1 MSAVGPG
8 RLARPLIAGLLF
20 LVCALAFA
28 EPRLLVN
35 GRDIAANTT
44 ELVRGTSYAPGA
56 ALARALGAELTNDL
70 GRGIASLQVGGR
82 VMQLSLVGEPP
93 TGDAATPAVWLDGRA
108 VAGGP
113 AVMTNGE
120 VFLPVKA
127 VAEALGA
134 SVTYLADDDTV
145 MVVQPRA
152 RLTAIRVQERG
163 GERVELSLSALVRY
177 STFYNEPLA
186 TLHVYLER
194 TDVETRL
201 PAVEGEAFSSATAA
215 AAAGATEVRIQLEP
229 GVAYR
234 VYAVPDGRGFRLN
247 VALGVAA
254 GEVESDRVRVVLD
267 PGHGGSDQGIVTP
280 GFGSEATLTLAF
292 AERLAAALE
301 GRGMRVTLTR
311 TLDAP
316 VEQAERERLGVGA
329 DLFLSF
335 HVAPVELGE
344 FRAYYLGAAA
354 NVTSLDMAVRENA
367 AAALRDDTTDALRRE
382 LLLGLVPD
390 LDVGRRISEALAGRL
405 FAVGGYRAEVLT
417 SAPLQVLGGAAG
429 RGVLLEF
436 SAADLASDGLP
447 DRFADAIEQLAREGG
462 LGAAR

>member
-1 MSAVGPG
+1 MSSARSARIG
-8 RLARPLIAGLLF
+8 RLLGVCLL
-20 LVCALAFA
+20 LWVVALAFA

-44 ELVRGTSYAPGA
+44 ELVKGTSYAPGA

-70 GRGIASLQVGGR
+70 GRGIVSLQVGGR
-82 VMQLSLVGEPP
+82 VMQLALVGEPP
-93 TGDAATPAVWLDGRA
+93 GGATTESVWLDGRA

-113 AVMTNGE
+113 AVMTGGE

-134 SVTYLADDDTV
+134 SVTYLADEDTV

-152 RLTAIRVQERG
+152 RLTAMRSQARG

-177 STFYNEPLA
+177 STFFNEPLS

-201 PAVEGEAFSSATAA
+201 PTLEGEAFTTTTATAT
-215 AAAGATEVRIQLEP
+215 AGATEVRIQLRP
-229 GVAYR
+229 GTDYR

-247 VALGVAA
+247 VALGVAV
-254 GEVESDRVRVVLD
+254 GETESEKVYVVVD

-280 GFGSEATLTLAF
+280 GFGSEAVLTLAF
-292 AERLAAALE
+292 AERLASALTA
-301 GRGMRVTLTR
+301 RGMRVALTR
-311 TLDAP
+311 DLDALVNP
-316 VEQAERERLGVGA
+316 AEREKLGVGA
-329 DLFLSF
+329 DLFISI

-367 AAALRDDTTDALRRE
+367 TTALREGATDALRRE

-390 LDVGRRISEALAGRL
+390 LDVGRRVSEALSGRL
-405 FAVGGYRAEVLT
+405 FAVGGYRAEVVA

-447 DRFADAIEQLAREGG
+447 ERFADAVEQLAREGG
-462 LGAAR
+462 IGAAR